1 MIEKSPLCPERVR
14 TITGSFACIEHRF
27 IRDGFWSSLG
37 QHALLLYVFLVL
49 VADRNGLSYYSF
61 DKLCALLQLSL
72 DDYLLARNAL
82 IKQDLI
88 AFDGHLFQV
97 LSLPLTPVRQPARPL
112 HSAPHMAHVKPGNT
126 EEIVWTFNK
135 PGEFNF
141 ACLIAGHMEAGM
153 IGKVTVAAKKH
164 KTAG

>member
-1 MIEKSPLCPERVR
+1 MIEKSPLCPERIR
-14 TITGSFACIEHRF
+14 KITGSFAFIEHRF
-27 IRDGFWSSLG
+27 IRDGFWSSLS
-37 QHALLLYVFLVL
+37 QHELLLYVFLVL

-61 DKLCALLQLSL
+61 DKICALLQLSL

-112 HSAPHMAHVKPGNT
+112 HSAPHMAQADPATIRQIIRNSLGANHD
-126 EEIVWTFNK
+126 
-135 PGEFNF
+135 
-141 ACLIAGHMEAGM
+141 
-153 IGKVTVAAKKH
+153 
-164 KTAG
+164 